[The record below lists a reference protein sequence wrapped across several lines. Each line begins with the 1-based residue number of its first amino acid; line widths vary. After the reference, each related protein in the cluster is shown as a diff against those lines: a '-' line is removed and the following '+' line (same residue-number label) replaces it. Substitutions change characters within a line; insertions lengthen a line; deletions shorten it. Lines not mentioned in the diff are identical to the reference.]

1 MQKLHALLL
10 VVFLISYSC
19 KMNTNEET
27 IEKWK
32 GEILETEQSF
42 AQ

>member
-1 MQKLHALLL
+1 MKKFHALLL

-19 KMNTNEET
+19 KMKTNQET